1 MSVRKVWMEMLCLL
15 VAVLLSSSLVF
26 GQSISGS
33 IVGSVVDSTDAAV
46 VGADVTLIQRATGAQ
61 RKTQTDAQGDFVFST
76 LSPGEYSIKV
86 QVSGF
91 KTLTK
96 TGINLSAAER
106 LPVGNL
112 ALQVGDVTES
122 VTVEARGA
130 VVQTVSAERSG
141 TITSTQVD
149 QIAIRGRNTLS
160 LLQLLPGVVFNS
172 EVDSIDR
179 GWDINVNGNRT
190 NTLGVSLDG
199 IPTNDMGAMT
209 NMRIVVSQDAI
220 AEVKVL
226 LSNYQAEYGRVSGAN
241 VHLITKSGTQSFH
254 GGVSYYKRHEQFNA
268 NDYFNNQVGAAKP
281 RYRYNTF
288 NYNVGGPIYVPGK
301 FNANKEKL
309 FFFWNQE
316 FWPMKSATALQRI
329 TVPTGLERIGDFSQ
343 SVDLNNKLIVIND
356 PTTGKPFPG
365 NVIPVNRVNPN
376 GKALMSVFPLPN
388 FFDRSISGGK
398 YNYIYQGENEE
409 PKRTSTLKVDYNI
422 NSNNI
427 FSATFAENSAVN
439 KSPFVDHDIRWPLIY
454 GERHNT
460 GKTLMTS
467 YKRIFSPTLIN
478 ELNVGYISSPE
489 AQKNYER
496 TLPAIQRDKVGF
508 KVSQFNPKA
517 NPLNLLPEAT
527 FGGVQG
533 AAQIGYDGRFPQW
546 NEQHLFNIN
555 DNITKVFVSHA
566 LKAGFH
572 YDFNRRPMTG
582 TGDSVPTGNFDFGRN
597 VNNPLDTG
605 YAYSNAMLGVFDTYR
620 ETTSF
625 TSVEWRMRNIE
636 WFLQDSWK
644 ATRRLTLD
652 VGMRLML
659 VVPMY
664 ERDNFLTGFVPSRW
678 DPAKTVQLI
687 QPTIVGGKRVG
698 IHPVTGE
705 IYPVNLIGYIA
716 SNTGN
721 PVNGMVSPLDD
732 PNFPRGLINNR
743 GLQYAPRLG
752 FAWDVAGNGKTAVRG
767 GFGMF
772 YNRQGIATGTRD
784 FPFQP
789 PLVQTPMINF
799 GTFETFL
806 NSEGFISAQNVLGVD
821 TIGKLPTVYNWSLTV
836 QKDVGFGTVVDV
848 GYVGSVGRHLLWQRN
863 LNVVLAGANFDAKN
877 IDPTTNKAFPAP
889 FLVPYTGYNNVNYRE
904 YASSSNYHSLQVTA
918 NRRFARGLQFGAAW
932 TWSKSMDY
940 NSGDN
945 NTVSSLVPV
954 RIWNYGLSDFDRTH
968 ILKFNWLWDVPRL
981 GVSNKVLDRVVNH
994 WQLSGIASFVSGNPM
1009 SVGWSTTTAVD
1020 ITGTPTQGAR
1030 IIVLDNPVLPKS
1042 ERTFDRF
1049 FNTDVFALPK
1059 VGTFGNA
1066 ARTVIRGP
1074 GINNWDIA
1082 VFKDF
1087 PVTERAKFQFR
1098 LETYNTFNH
1107 TQFSGLDT
1115 GARFDPKTGE
1125 QVNTRF
1131 GKLTGARSPR
1141 IMQLALRFLF

>member
-1 MSVRKVWMEMLCLL
+1 
-15 VAVLLSSSLVF
+15 
-26 GQSISGS
+26 
-33 IVGSVVDSTDAAV
+33 VVDSTDAAV
-46 VGADVTLIQRATGAQ
+46 VGADVTLIHRATGAQ

-76 LSPGEYSIKV
+76 LPPGEYSIKV

-91 KTLTK
+91 KSLTK
-96 TGINLSAAER
+96 EGINLSAAER
-106 LPVGNL
+106 LSVGKL
-112 ALQVGDVTES
+112 ALEVGEVTES

-130 VVQTVSAERSG
+130 VVQTASAERSG
-141 TITSTQVD
+141 LITSSQVD

-172 EVDSIDR
+172 EADSIDR
-179 GWDINVNGNRT
+179 GWDLNVNGNRK

-199 IPTNDMGAMT
+199 MSTNDMGAMT

-226 LSNYQAEYGRVSGAN
+226 LTNYQAEYGRVSGAN
-241 VHLITKSGTQSFH
+241 VQLITKSGTKEFH
-254 GGVSYYKRHEQFNA
+254 GGGSYYKRHEQFNA
-268 NDYFNNQVGAAKP
+268 NNFFNNQVGAAKP

-288 NYNVGGPIYVPGK
+288 NYNIGGPVYIPGK
-301 FNANKEKL
+301 FNTNKDKL

-316 FWPMKSATALQRI
+316 FWPLKSATALQRI
-329 TVPTGLERIGDFSQ
+329 TVPTERERIGDFSQ

-356 PTTGKPFPG
+356 PTTGKAFPG
-365 NVIPVNRVNPN
+365 NIIPASRVNPN
-376 GKALMSVFPLPN
+376 GKALLSVFPVPN

-398 YNYIYQGENEE
+398 YNYIYQGEEE
-409 PKRTSTLKVDYNI
+409 QPKRTSTLKVDYNI
-422 NSNNI
+422 NSNNM

-439 KSPFVDHDIRWPLIY
+439 RGPFVDHDMQWPIIY
-454 GERHNT
+454 GARHNP
-460 GKTLMTS
+460 GKALITN

-489 AQKNYER
+489 NLKEYER

-508 KVSQFNPKA
+508 NVSQFNPKA

-527 FGGVQG
+527 FGGVPG

-546 NEQHLFNIN
+546 NQQHLFNIN
-555 DNITKVFVSHA
+555 DNITKMFASHA
-566 LKAGFH
+566 LKAGFY
-572 YDFNRRPMTG
+572 YDFNRRPMRG
-582 TGDSVPTGNFDFGRN
+582 TSASIPTGNFDFGRN

-605 YAYSNAMLGVFDTYR
+605 YAYSNAMLGVFNTYR

-625 TSVEWRMRNIE
+625 TSVEWRMSNIE
-636 WFLQDSWK
+636 WFVQDSWK

-652 VGMRLML
+652 VGMRFMCI
-659 VVPMY
+659 VPLY

-678 DPAKTVQLI
+678 DPSQTVRLI
-687 QPTIVGGKRVG
+687 QPTKVSGKRVG
-698 IHPVTGE
+698 IHPVTGQ
-705 IYPVNLIGYIA
+705 IYPENLIGYIA
-716 SNTGN
+716 PNTGN
-721 PVNGMVSPLDD
+721 PANGMVSPLDD
-732 PNFPRGLINNR
+732 PSFPRGLINNR
-743 GLQYAPRLG
+743 GLHYAPRLG
-752 FAWDVAGNGKTAVRG
+752 FAWDVFGNSKTAVRA

-772 YNRQGIATGTRD
+772 YNRQGISTGTRD

-789 PLVQTPMINF
+789 PLVQTPLINF

-806 NSEGFISAQNVLGVD
+806 NSEGFISAQNVLGID
-821 TIGKLPTVYNWSLTV
+821 TIGKVPTAYNWSLTL
-836 QKDVGFGTVVDV
+836 QQDVGFGTVVDV
-848 GYVGSVGRHLLWQRN
+848 GYVGNIGRHLMWQRN
-863 LNVVLAGANFDAKN
+863 LNIIPAGANFLPQN
-877 IDPTTNKAFPAP
+877 IDPTTKKPYAAP

-904 YASSSNYHSLQVTA
+904 YAASSNYHSLQVTA
-918 NRRFARGLQFGAAW
+918 NRRFARGLQFGVAW

-968 ILKFNWLWDVPRL
+968 VFKLNWLWDVPRAPL
-981 GVSNKVLDRVVNH
+981 SNAVADKILNH
-994 WQLSGIASFVSGNPM
+994 WQISGIASFVSGQPM

-1020 ITGTPTQGAR
+1020 ITGTPSQEAR
-1030 IIVLDNPVLPKS
+1030 IVVLDNPVLPKS
-1042 ERTFDRF
+1042 KRTFYRYF
-1049 FNTDVFALPK
+1049 KTDVFRLPA

-1082 VFKDF
+1082 LFKNI

-1107 TQFSGLDT
+1107 TQFSDVDTTARFEPAT
-1115 GARFDPKTGE
+1115 GA

-1131 GKLTGARSPR
+1131 GQLTGARSPR